1 MPNYITKRGYFI
13 TMAEYPDEKINS
25 VIKELTVKP
34 KINEDFGGK
43 PIPFKVYRKGDRQM
57 ILPKFYGIKKFG
69 EAENRVPDGDD
80 IEVEF
85 EGELRSNQLEPL
97 NKTLEVLNTTGGGL
111 LSLHCGA
118 GKTVLALNIIS
129 KLKKK
134 TLIVVNQE
142 FLMDQWIERIK
153 QFLPNMKVGKI
164 QRDKIEVEDYDISLA
179 MLKSLASRKYEKDT
193 FDSFGFVIVDEC
205 HNIATKEYSKALQKI
220 NSKYMLGLS
229 ATPTRVDGL
238 TKVIKWYI
246 GDIFYK
252 SVVND
257 KFDVQVERYIIKS
270 SNKQYTKVD
279 LNWKKKPLMARMIN
293 NVAEYSDRI
302 DFIADKIKEITKDK
316 TRQILLLSDRKSLL
330 NELETRI
337 KDSCECGF
345 FIGGMKSWQRELS
358 MDKQVIL
365 ATFHIAREALDIKSL
380 NTLILATPKSN
391 IVQAVGRILRK
402 KQGKH
407 LIVDIVD
414 NFSIFGNQGY
424 KRMNYYKKKDYNIST
439 FEVDLELKNCINL
452 SEPASSSDEEDSES
466 ENESENESIF

>member
-13 TMAEYPDEKINS
+13 TISEYSEETIDS

-34 KINEDFGGK
+34 NINEDFGGK
-43 PIPFKVYRKGDRQM
+43 AKPFKVYRKGEKQM

-80 IEVEF
+80 IDVDF
-85 EGELRSNQLEPL
+85 DGELRDNQLEPL
-97 NKTLEVLNTTGGGL
+97 NKTLEVLKTTGGGL

-118 GKTVLALNIIS
+118 GKTVLSLYIIAQ
-129 KLKKK
+129 LKKK
-134 TLIVVNQE
+134 TLVVVNQE

-153 QFLPNMKVGKI
+153 QFLPHLKVGKI
-164 QRDKIEVEDYDISLA
+164 QRDKVQVEDYDISLA
-179 MLKSLASRKYEKDT
+179 MLKSLATRKYEKDT
-193 FDSFGFVIVDEC
+193 FDSFGLVIVDEC

-229 ATPTRVDGL
+229 ATPTRTDGL

-252 SVVND
+252 SVVSD
-257 KFDVQVERYIIKS
+257 KFDVQVEQYIIKS
-270 SNKQYTKVD
+270 TDKDYKRID
-279 LNWKKKPLMARMIN
+279 LNWKKKPLIARMIN
-293 NVAEYSDRI
+293 NVAEYSERI

-316 TRQILLLSDRKSLL
+316 SRQILLLSERISLL
-330 NELETRI
+330 KELELRI
-337 KDSCECGF
+337 KDTCDYGF
-345 FIGGMKSWQRELS
+345 FIGGMKSWERELS
-358 MDKQVIL
+358 MEKQVIL

-414 NFSIFGNQGY
+414 DFSTFKNQRF
-424 KRMNYYKKKDYNIST
+424 KRLNYYKKKDYKVST

-452 SEPASSSDEEDSES
+452 SDPASSSDD
-466 ENESENESIF
+466 ENSESENESIF